1 MKSRRYTKKR
11 DVEQQHVASFKQV
24 DVSTVETLRSAIA
37 LHLQGALDEAAALY
51 TKIVELQPDNVE
63 AIQLLA
69 TIALQQKNFADAVV
83 FFERAL
89 VLNPDD
95 ETLHNNLGIALHQL
109 TRYEEALLP
118 YNKAISCKLDY
129 VEAYFNRGNTLL
141 ALSRYSDALQS
152 YQKAVEYKPDYAEAY
167 YNCGI
172 VLAMLKRHDE
182 ALQSYDKAIAVAPA
196 YTEAY
201 YNRGIVLHELRRFQ
215 DAVQSYDQAIALNTN
230 YAEAYCN
237 RGNALFALQC
247 YDESLTNYD
256 QALAIKHDY
265 PEAYA
270 NRKKLQQLL
279 SRQAQM
285 VLSAPQESV
294 VESPEPAPPAKP
306 APAKKA
312 AVDFKTVFTLKNIF
326 SIQGII
332 LLIVSVF
339 CFTPWASPPLA
350 LLMGLIAAQLFD
362 HPFMHLGH
370 KVSSL
375 LLKASV
381 VGLGFGINFESAV
394 KAGSDGLLFT
404 IISIFGTLLIGYLLG
419 KLFKVDQKTSY
430 LISSGTAICGGSAI
444 AAISPVIDADENQ
457 VSLAL
462 GTVFILNAVALFLFP
477 EIGKMLHMTQHQFG
491 LWAAIAIHDTSSVVG
506 AAAKYGHESL
516 LIATTVKLA
525 RSLWI
530 LPMAILSALF
540 FKQKINQLKA
550 PWFIAF
556 FVGATLFHTYLPQTQ
571 PFTAPLVPLSKS
583 GLTLTLFM
591 IGTGLSINV
600 LKKVGPRPLVQG
612 ILTWIAISVMTLIMI
627 MNVVS

>member
-11 DVEQQHVASFKQV
+11 DVEQQHIASFKQV

-37 LHLQGALDEAAALY
+37 LHHQGALDEAAALY
-51 TKIVELQPDNVE
+51 TKVVDLQPDNVE
-63 AIQLLA
+63 AAKLLA
-69 TIALQQKNFADAVV
+69 TIALQQKNFADAAVL
-83 FFERAL
+83 FERAL

-95 ETLHNNLGIALHQL
+95 ETLHNNLGIVQHQL
-109 TRYEEALLP
+109 TRYEEALLS
-118 YNKAISCKLDY
+118 YNKAIVCRLDY

-152 YQKAVEYKPDYAEAY
+152 YQKAVEYKPDYAEAF
-167 YNCGI
+167 YNCAI
-172 VLAMLKRHDE
+172 TLAILKRHEE
-182 ALQSYDKAIAVAPA
+182 ALQSYDKALAVVPD

-201 YNRGIVLHELRRFQ
+201 YNRGIVLYELRRFQ
-215 DAVQSYDQAIALNTN
+215 EAVESYSKAIALNSN

-237 RGNALFALQC
+237 RGNAFFALQR
-247 YDESLTNYD
+247 YDEASVNYD
-256 QALAIKHDY
+256 QALAMKHDY

-279 SRQAQM
+279 SRQAEIK
-285 VLSAPQESV
+285 LSVPQEIAP
-294 VESPEPAPPAKP
+294 ESPQPAPPKP
-306 APAKKA
+306 APSKKA
-312 AVDFKTVFTLKNIF
+312 AVDFKTVFTPQNIF
-326 SIQGII
+326 SIPGII
-332 LLIVSVF
+332 LLMVTVF

-350 LLMGLIAAQLFD
+350 LLLGLIAAQIFD

-404 IISIFGTLLIGYLLG
+404 ILSIFGTLLVGYLLG

-530 LPMAILSALF
+530 LPMVVLSSFL
-540 FKQKINQLKA
+540 FKQKVNQLKA
-550 PWFIAF
+550 PWFIAL

-591 IGTGLSINV
+591 IGTGLSFNV

-612 ILTWIAISVMTLIMI
+612 ILTWVAISVLTLIMI
-627 MNVVS
+627 LNVAS